1 MRVLALALLALAPCV
16 DAMRMAINCST
27 TADCNDGE
35 TCVAGDSA
43 LSIQACVAGAGCGGA
58 TSGNCPSDAQSGD
71 LACIWRPSDGCSGSA
86 TGCAELGGSYGI
98 YKCLSI
104 DRCDEY
110 YGGSACS
117 DGCNVNGA
125 QCNGQGSC
133 GVSGTSAD
141 GTPTFSCTCNS
152 GYSGDKCESG
162 SSAESAT
169 SSKSNSEATDSSS
182 KSLGSSS
189 TSGSTASTSRST
201 SGSTSS
207 SVSSSG
213 STSSSSS
220 SSSVNSSR
228 SSSGSVSPASA
239 EGAGDNTA
247 ANPSAASGSVSS
259 ESSSGG
265 TSSAVFIII
274 GVLAACIIIGALMF
288 AMYSRK
294 KKREQEA
301 EAGGFGGPA
310 AFGATARFDNESA
323 IAGGTGADTPKSS
336 IVTM

>member
-1 MRVLALALLALAPCV
+1 MRLLALGLIALAPCV

-43 LSIQACVAGAGCGGA
+43 LSIQACVVGTGCGGS
-58 TSGNCPSDAQSGD
+58 TTGNCPSDADSGT
-71 LACIWRPSDGCSGSA
+71 LSCIWQASSGCSSSTG
-86 TGCAELGGSYGI
+86 GCAEMGGNYGI

-125 QCNGQGSC
+125 QCNNQGSY
-133 GVSGTSAD
+133 GASNNN
-141 GTPTFSCTCNS
+141 TP
-152 GYSGDKCESG
+152 
-162 SSAESAT
+162 
-169 SSKSNSEATDSSS
+169 
-182 KSLGSSS
+182 
-189 TSGSTASTSRST
+189 
-201 SGSTSS
+201 
-207 SVSSSG
+207 
-213 STSSSSS
+213 
-220 SSSVNSSR
+220 
-228 SSSGSVSPASA
+228 
-239 EGAGDNTA
+239 
-247 ANPSAASGSVSS
+247 ANPSAASGSVAS

-301 EAGGFGGPA
+301 EAGGFGGAA